1 MIEVGMKNR
10 QEITVTE
17 ELTAA
22 ALGSGL
28 VPVYGTPFM
37 IALIEGTACQCVL
50 PELEEGQGTVG
61 TRLDVEHLGATPVGM
76 KVWCE
81 VELTDVDRKKLVFSA
96 EVYDETGL
104 VGRGTHERFIIDN
117 DRFIEKAMAKLP
129 S

>member
-1 MIEVGMKNR
+1 MLKTGMKNR
-10 QEITVTE
+10 QEIVVTE
-17 ELTAA
+17 EQTAA

-37 IALIEGTACQCVL
+37 IALIEGTACQCAL

-81 VELTDVDRKKLVFSA
+81 VELVEIDRKKLVFTA
-96 EVYDETGL
+96 EVYDECGL
-104 VGRGTHERFIIDN
+104 VGRGRHERFIIETDK
-117 DRFIEKAMAKLP
+117 FVEKAMAKKP
-129 S
+129 V